1 MRLRTI
7 PLLVVIVACV
17 AALGA
22 WTDKPKIEVQT
33 PPVVQATK
41 PWDAIVEVTRRGRP
55 LDGFKAVLTLTGP
68 AGTTTTRVRGK
79 EIGSGRYRVRVR
91 LPQGGFYT
99 YTLSVGDRIAARG
112 TVYSIPR

>member
-7 PLLVVIVACV
+7 PLLVVIIALV

-22 WTDKPKIEVQT
+22 WTDKPHVKVT
-33 PPVVQATK
+33 AAPPIVAAEE
-41 PWDAIVEVTRRGRP
+41 PWDAIVEVSRRGRP
-55 LDGFKAVLTLTGP
+55 LEGFRAILTVTGP
-68 AGTTTTRVRGK
+68 SGTYKVRAK
-79 EIGSGRYRVRVR
+79 ELGSGRYRVRLR

-99 YTLSVGDRIAARG
+99 YTLSIGDRVAARG